1 MIIMFYKY
9 LSLFF
14 AFTTAALA
22 CLSVNQRIQVVSAE
36 AEARNAKVW
45 ATETRN
51 QKEYRTIFP
60 EVYENLNPADRELVR
75 SFIFWGFSKPN
86 RGLDEMVKKF
96 DKEYPQNQYWSL
108 RQTMIETW
116 NRDHRTEVYNEHFKV
131 KS

>member
-1 MIIMFYKY
+1 M
-9 LSLFF
+9 
-14 AFTTAALA
+14 LA
-22 CLSVNQRIQVVSAE
+22 CLSINQRIQIVSAE
-36 AEARNAKVW
+36 AEVRNAKAW

-60 EVYENLNPADRELVR
+60 EVYENLNPTDRELVR
-75 SFIFWGFSKPN
+75 SFIFWGFSQPN